1 MKNEFNE
8 YLENLPE
15 DCLSRIQ
22 TTSFYVTEINAIFP
36 ETQDGEI

>member
-1 MKNEFNE
+1 MKNGFNE

-15 DCLSRIQ
+15 DGLSVNQ
-22 TTSFYVTEINAIFP
+22 ATSFCVTEINAVFL